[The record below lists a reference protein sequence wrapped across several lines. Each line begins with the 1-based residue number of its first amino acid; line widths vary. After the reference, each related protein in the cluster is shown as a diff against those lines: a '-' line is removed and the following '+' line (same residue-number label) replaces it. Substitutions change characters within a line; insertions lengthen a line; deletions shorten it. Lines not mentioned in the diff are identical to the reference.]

1 VASRAC
7 RVSVT
12 DVDGLGHTVT
22 VSASTLF
29 EAAAEA
35 IAVFRREPW
44 AAHALTENAVLRIEV
59 QAPPVIHDVPLKAV
73 ERWRNGPSPSPK
85 EFAAKRRLRDI

>member
-1 VASRAC
+1 MTH
-7 RVSVT
+7 SVT
-12 DVDGLGHTVT
+12 VG
-22 VSASTLF
+22 ASTLF

-35 IAVFRREPW
+35 ITAFRREPW

-59 QAPPVIHDVPLKAV
+59 QVPPVIHDVPLKSV

-85 EFAAKRRLRDI
+85 EFPTKRRRRDL